1 MVPIRGREMLWAQ
14 CPCLPCSTEGW
25 RKVFL
30 TTVFGYHIFEWQRAR
45 EEEKTWSL
53 PKSIDLDKTSPLS
66 GKESNQSFPYPTLR
80 STRLCG
86 KETRNPRETESWEKT
101 DSIDISLFHIHA
113 YLWWWVL
120 PPLPP
125 PFLLS
130 LRVLSLLVSK
140 IVVLSILDIGK
151 KWASFQETA
160 TPRFDQPFC
169 VGRWTFRLRVRSG
182 SCYHGLVLK
191 RASAFLWNKEVYNSG
206 DGCIEVPACENAR
219 HSVAPEFGDGS
230 FVFKIGVF
238 RV

>member
-53 PKSIDLDKTSPLS
+53 PKSIDLDKTCPLS

-130 LRVLSLLVSK
+130 LRVQSLLVSK

-191 RASAFLWNKEVYNSG
+191 RASAFLWNKEGDNSLVYFLNTKKTR
-206 DGCIEVPACENAR
+206 NR
-219 HSVAPEFGDGS
+219 
-230 FVFKIGVF
+230 K
-238 RV
+238 